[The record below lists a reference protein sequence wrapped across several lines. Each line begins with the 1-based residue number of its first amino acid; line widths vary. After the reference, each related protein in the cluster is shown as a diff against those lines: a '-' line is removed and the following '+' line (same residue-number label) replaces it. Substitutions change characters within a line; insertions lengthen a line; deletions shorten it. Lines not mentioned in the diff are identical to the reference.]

1 MAATADLAG
10 SAGLADRLEA
20 LAPGSVRARAID
32 RLAMAHDASHYL
44 ITPLG
49 VVTVRDREHLAG
61 LVRLA
66 AEAGV
71 PLAFRSGGTSLSG
84 QASTGGLM
92 LDTRRSFR
100 GIEVLDGGAR
110 VRVQPGAT
118 VRQVNARLARHG
130 RKLGPDPASEAACTL
145 GGVIANNS
153 SGMSCGT
160 EFNTYNTIESAV
172 LVLPD
177 GTIVDTAAEN
187 ADERLREQAPDLHAG
202 LLRLRDRVRSDP
214 ATVAEVRRQYAIK
227 NTMGYGVN
235 AFLDF
240 DTAAELLLHLVV
252 GSEGTLAFVAEATL
266 RTLPVRPHIAT
277 GMLYFPTLAGATG
290 ALPALVASGLATVE
304 LLDATSLRVAQRD
317 PGADAEL
324 LALEVD
330 RHAALLVEYQEAD
343 APALAARLSA
353 WEPLA
358 RSLPLARPATLTSDA
373 ARRNALWHI
382 RKDLY
387 ATVAGNRPSGTTALL
402 EDIAVPVAAL
412 RETCE
417 GLIGLFDRHGYED
430 SVIFGHAKDGN
441 IHFML
446 TERFD
451 DPDQLARY
459 ERFTAE
465 MVELVL
471 AHGGSLKAEHGTGR
485 IMAPFVRRQF
495 GDELYAVM
503 HRVKQLCDPHGILN
517 PGVVLS
523 DDPGSYLRDLKLV
536 PSVEAEVDR
545 CVECGYCEPVC
556 PSRTLTL
563 TPRQRIVLRREVE
576 AARER
581 HNDVLV
587 QELLDDY
594 DYDGTQTCA
603 VDGMCG
609 TACPVQINTGDLVRR
624 LRREERSPLEQT
636 AWDAVARSWG
646 TVARAGGLAMDVAAA
661 LPDALPIAATR
672 VGRALL
678 GDETVPLYDG
688 GLPGGGRARPRAVA
702 VTPRTEFV
710 YFSACITTMFGPA
723 TGSHGVSAAL
733 TALCERAGVAWSV
746 PEGLG
751 GMCCGTPWKSKG
763 FSQGYDRMSDRV
775 LPALLQASD
784 GGRLPIVCDAA
795 SCTEGLL
802 TMRQIAVAAGGPFAA
817 LWFVDAVQF
826 VHDRVLPELRVRARV
841 PSLTLHPTCS
851 TAQLGIDPALRAIAH
866 AAADEVHVPTDWGC
880 CAFAGDRGLLHPELT
895 AAATAAEAAEVRAR
909 GAAAHA
915 SANRTCEIGMTR
927 ATGSSYRH
935 VLEVL
940 EEATRPAG
948 TAGNGR

>member
-277 GMLYFPTLAGATG
+277 GMLYFPTLADATG

-451 DPDQLARY
+451 DPDSKERY
-459 ERFTAE
+459 AAFTEE
-465 MVELVL
+465 MVALVL
-471 AHGGSLKAEHGTGR
+471 EHGGTLKAEHGTGR
-485 IMAPFVRRQF
+485 IMAPYVRRQF
-495 GDELYAVM
+495 GDELYEVM
-503 HRVKQLCDPHGILN
+503 LEVKRLADPAGLLN
-517 PGVVLS
+517 PGVLL
-523 DDPGSYLRDLKLV
+523 DEDAEAPLRDLKLS
-536 PSVEAEVDR
+536 PGVESEVDR

-556 PSRTLTL
+556 PSKDLTV
-563 TPRQRIVLRREVE
+563 TPRQRIVLRRE
-576 AARER
+576 RER
-581 HNDVLV
+581 ARLAGDLDLV
-587 QELLDDY
+587 AELDRDY
-594 DYDGTQTCA
+594 GYDGLDTCA
-603 VDGMCG
+603 ADGMCQ
-609 TACPVQINTGDLVRR
+609 TACPVRIDTGKLVKRLRAERDRDLVAAGWNAAAKR
-624 LRREERSPLEQT
+624 
-636 AWDAVARSWG
+636 WDAVTRAGSLAM
-646 TVARAGGLAMDVAAA
+646 TVAKA
-661 LPDALPIAATR
+661 LPAPVVTATTDLARAVLGADDVPRYDRDLPR
-672 VGRALL
+672 
-678 GDETVPLYDG
+678 
-688 GLPGGGRARPRAVA
+688 GGRPRRPLAPEEPEAVYVPSCIGA
-702 VTPRTEFV
+702 MFAPAEG
-710 YFSACITTMFGPA
+710 SA
-723 TGSHGVSAAL
+723 GVREAFL
-733 TALCERAGVAWSV
+733 ALCERAGVRVAI
-746 PEGLG
+746 PEGVG
-751 GMCCGTPWKSKG
+751 SFCCGTPWSSKG
-763 FSQGYDRMSDRV
+763 NPEGHRAMAGRV
-775 LPALLQASD
+775 LPALAEASGGGALPIISD
-784 GGRLPIVCDAA
+784 GV
-795 SCTEGLL
+795 SCTEGFAGMAASAASAASAGSDGPDGPL
-802 TMRQIAVAAGGPFAA
+802 TV
-817 LWFVDAVQF
+817 VDAVAF
-826 VHDRVLPELRVRARV
+826 AESRLLPRLTVLRPLESIAV
-841 PSLTLHPTCS
+841 HPTCS
-851 TAQLGIDPALRAIAH
+851 STHLGVTEAMLTIARAIS
-866 AAADEVHVPTDWGC
+866 ADVVVPDGWGC

-895 AAATAAEAAEVRAR
+895 ASATRAEAEELAGRAF
-909 GAAAHA
+909 AAYA
-915 SANRTCEIGMTR
+915 SANRTCELGMTR
-927 ATGSSYRH
+927 ATGKPYRH
-935 VLEVL
+935 ILEL
-940 EEATRPAG
+940 LDDATRP
-948 TAGNGR
+948 